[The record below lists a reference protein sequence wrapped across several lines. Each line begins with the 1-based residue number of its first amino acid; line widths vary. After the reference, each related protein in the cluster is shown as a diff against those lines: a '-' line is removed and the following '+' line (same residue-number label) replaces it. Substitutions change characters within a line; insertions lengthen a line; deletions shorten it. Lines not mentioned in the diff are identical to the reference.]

1 MDAPRCCDGV
11 CKYTLFVWFPRRGL
25 MSLTLL
31 HLYANEKPKAT
42 QAIGIGSTL
51 RGLYQPQRQY
61 QHQYQ
66 QGYAQRS
73 TNIL

>member
-1 MDAPRCCDGV
+1 MHAPRCCDGV
-11 CKYTLFVWFPRRGL
+11 CKNTLFVWFPRRGL

-42 QAIGIGSTL
+42 QAIGIGSTR
-51 RGLYQPQRQY
+51 RGLYQPQRQH